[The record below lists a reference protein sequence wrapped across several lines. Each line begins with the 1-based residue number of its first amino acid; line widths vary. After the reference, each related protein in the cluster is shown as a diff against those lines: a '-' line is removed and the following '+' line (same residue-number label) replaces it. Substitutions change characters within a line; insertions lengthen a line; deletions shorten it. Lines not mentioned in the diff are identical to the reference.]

1 MQIAYRM
8 ESFEHHGR
16 TISLI
21 VDIKLI
27 VCYTKNKENERGTE
41 MDGRK
46 HNRGTV
52 GNRGGGRPATG
63 QKPRH
68 TVSADAREWSL
79 IRRFIQIV
87 RKDTDAAE
95 RMLDYEKNCLR

>member
-1 MQIAYRM
+1 
-8 ESFEHHGR
+8 
-16 TISLI
+16 
-21 VDIKLI
+21 
-27 VCYTKNKENERGTE
+27 

-63 QKPRH
+63 QNPRH

-95 RMLDYEKNCLR
+95 RMLDHEKNCLR

>member
-1 MQIAYRM
+1 MQMACRM
-8 ESFEHHGR
+8 ESFEHHDR
-16 TISLI
+16 IISLI

-27 VCYTKNKENERGTE
+27 MCYTENKENGRGTE

-68 TVSADAREWSL
+68 TVSADAREWAL
-79 IRRFIQIV
+79 IQRFIQIV

-95 RMLDYEKNCLR
+95 RMLDHEKNCLR

>member
-8 ESFEHHGR
+8 ESFEHHDR
-16 TISLI
+16 IISLI

-27 VCYTKNKENERGTE
+27 MCYNKNKENGRGTE

-68 TVSADAREWSL
+68 TVSADAREWAL

-95 RMLDYEKNCLR
+95 RMLDHDKKSLR